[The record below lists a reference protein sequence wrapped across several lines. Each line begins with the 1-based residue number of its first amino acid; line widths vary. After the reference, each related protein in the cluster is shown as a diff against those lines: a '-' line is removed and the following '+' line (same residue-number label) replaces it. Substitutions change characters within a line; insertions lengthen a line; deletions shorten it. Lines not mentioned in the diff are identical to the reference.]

1 MEKDIIVAKFG
12 SDVVCGSGGI
22 EQEIIAGYVSGL
34 IDRKRDNGLIVVSSG
49 AIKAGETRLRNNHFE
64 VDKYDDVTL
73 AQLGCTTVMHAW
85 ESEFERHKVMAGG
98 LLTTHHEIEDKQE
111 GSMLQKTLRKALN
124 KDVVSIINE
133 NDALSEEELM
143 AYAEAADND
152 GLATLIAIKSGAS
165 ELNIYTTQGGIYDD
179 SGVLIEEINRHNYY
193 EIESMLASRQGQKS
207 STSTRGGGRGGVIKK
222 IQAAKKASM
231 AGIAVSI
238 MKPTENMVGENIT
251 RVIW

>member
-1 MEKDIIVAKFG
+1 MEKDIVVAKFG
-12 SDVVCGSGGI
+12 SEVVCGDDGV

-34 IDRKRDNGLIVVSSG
+34 VDRKGYNGLIVVSSG
-49 AIKAGETRLRNNHFE
+49 AIKAGEARLRKNHFE

-98 LLTTHHEIEDKQE
+98 LLTTHHEIEDRQE
-111 GSMLQKTLRKALN
+111 GSMLQKTLRKALD

-193 EIESMLASRQGQKS
+193 EIKSMLASRQGQKP